1 MTMVNMEDQIKMLIE
16 LQELDTEIFDR
27 KKLLDAIPE
36 RIKELDNN
44 LEEKS
49 TNLKS
54 LEEESKK
61 LQVKRKE
68 KETDL
73 ASKEETIKKYKT
85 QLFQIKTNKEY
96 TALEKEIASIKAD
109 NSVLEDEII
118 SILDELDGIQK
129 KVSKEKEILEQEK
142 GKAQQEKKKIE
153 DEKKVNEAEYNDL
166 NNKRK
171 EFAQKLDKNILSKYE
186 RILHNREGLAMV
198 PVIGDA
204 CGGCNMNLPPQVVNE
219 AKLKKEFIFCGN
231 CARILYITE

>member
-1 MTMVNMEDQIKMLIE
+1 MTMVNMEDQIKMLVE
-16 LQELDTEIFDR
+16 LQELDTEIYD
-27 KKLLDAIPE
+27 KKRLLDAIPE
-36 RIKELDNN
+36 RIKELDNS

-49 TNLKS
+49 INLKN

-96 TALEKEIASIKAD
+96 TALEKEISSIKAD

-118 SILDELDGIQK
+118 VLLDGVDEIK
-129 KVSKEKEILEQEK
+129 EKVSKEKEILEHEK
-142 GKAQQEKKKIE
+142 GKVQDEKKKME
-153 DEKKVNEAEYNDL
+153 DEKKINEAEFNDL

-171 EFAQKLDKNILSKYE
+171 EFVQKLDKNILSKYE
-186 RILHNREGLAMV
+186 RILHNRDGLAMV
-198 PVIGDA
+198 PVIGGS
-204 CGGCNMNLPPQVVNE
+204 CGGCNMNLPPQVINE
-219 AKLKKEFIFCGN
+219 AKLKKECIFCGN
-231 CARILYITE
+231 CARILYIEV